1 MADIKWYVL
10 GSVSRGQELKI
21 RDELRRE
28 SLDCFVPLC
37 YELKQ
42 VKGQRQR
49 MMVPAIPGLM
59 FVRGSLEDLRESLR
73 FRKHGLFLRKSTFSN
88 HEDYL
93 TVPDRDMQNFIAF
106 TEQAGERITY
116 FTPDEIRLQPGDKI
130 RVKGGVFDGRE
141 GIIQRIKGHRRK
153 HLVVAIPNVVFAAV
167 ELTPDL
173 VEVVDGP
180 QNSQEGEENIPL
192 KASKNVE
199 EDKKTLFTLAKRL
212 LFEIPTSYQHEKE
225 YYLLLNE
232 MKRTAARLLPIRAYL
247 PAQET
252 ELALALYLAAVK
264 ESLVA
269 ASHSDDSI
277 LTPPSTFH
285 LPPLENRLRDSLSEL
300 QPTSFLKLRAQLY
313 LAKFAPDAEL
323 KSMLDAK
330 FATWKQQKLSSK
342 QKEILDE
349 YLLIFG

>member
-173 VEVVDGP
+173 VEVVNGP
-180 QNSQEGEENIPL
+180 QNNQEGEDNIPS

-199 EDKKTLFTLAKRL
+199 EDKKTLFTIVKRL

-232 MKRTAARLLPIRAYL
+232 MKCTATRLQPIKAYL

-264 ESLVA
+264 ESHL
-269 ASHSDDSI
+269 S
-277 LTPPSTFH
+277 PPSTFH
-285 LPPLENRLRDSLSEL
+285 LPPLENRLRDSLAKL

-323 KSMLDAK
+323 KAVLDAK
-330 FATWKQQKLSSK
+330 LATWKQQKFSVK

-349 YLLIFG
+349 YQLIFG

>member
-1 MADIKWYVL
+1 MAAIKWYVL

-59 FVRGSLEDLRESLR
+59 FVRGSLEDLKESLR

-116 FTPDEIRLQPGDKI
+116 FAPDEIRLQPGDKI
-130 RVKGGVFDGRE
+130 RVKGGAFDGRE

-180 QNSQEGEENIPL
+180 QNSQEGEENTSS

-199 EDKKTLFTLAKRL
+199 EDKKTLFTLVKRL

-232 MKRTAARLLPIRAYL
+232 MKRTAARLQPIKAYL
-247 PAQET
+247 PALET

-269 ASHSDDSI
+269 ASTSSTDQLPSSI
-277 LTPPSTFH
+277 FH
-285 LPPLENRLRDSLSEL
+285 LPSLETRLRDSLKKL
-300 QPTSFLKLRAQLY
+300 QPTSFLMLRAQLY

-323 KSMLDAK
+323 KAVLDAK
-330 FATWKQQKLSSK
+330 LATWKQQKFSVK

-349 YLLIFG
+349 YQLIFG